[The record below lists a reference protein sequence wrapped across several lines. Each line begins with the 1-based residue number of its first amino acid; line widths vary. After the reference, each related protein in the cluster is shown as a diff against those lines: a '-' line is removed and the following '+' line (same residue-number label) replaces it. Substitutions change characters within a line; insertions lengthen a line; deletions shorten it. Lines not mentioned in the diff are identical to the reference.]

1 MNDKDAIEQAYKNGY
16 QKGMEDAVKNGYA
29 VALGEHEKAFTNDDI
44 ATLLAII
51 HLESIDILKE
61 LLYHVGYDEKIV
73 QERIG
78 EYGSVYMDLRTKGT
92 DSK

>member
-16 QKGMEDAVKNGYA
+16 QNGMADAVKNGYA
-29 VALGEHEKAFTNDDI
+29 VALGKHEEAFTNDDV

-51 HLESIDILKE
+51 HLENIDILKE
-61 LLYHVGYDEKIV
+61 LLYYVGYDEKIV

-78 EYGSVYMDLRTKGT
+78 EYGSAYMDLRTKGT
-92 DSK
+92 DSR

>member
-16 QKGMEDAVKNGYA
+16 QNGMADAVKNGYA
-29 VALGEHEKAFTNDDI
+29 VALGGHEEAFTNDDV
-44 ATLLAII
+44 ATLLAVI
-51 HLESIDILKE
+51 HLENIDILKE
-61 LLYHVGYDEKIV
+61 LLRHIGYDEKIV

-78 EYGSVYMDLRTKGT
+78 EYGSAYMDLRTKGT